1 MSDRIEKLSWAERW
15 FRDGLRAIDPP
26 GALLAVEVDMSR
38 PAALR
43 SEKRLVGVS
52 VTYTQ
57 IVIVAIAAALQ
68 QLPELHRMVAGNKRL
83 TSDTIDICLSVAGE
97 NVVTP
102 VVILKDAERRTLEL
116 IGQEIKEK
124 TAVARASD
132 QKLTAFLNKWGWVV
146 PAAFARRALIR
157 FLLSRTSYRRTVS
170 GTFQLT
176 ALGTVDQ
183 IAPFLFNTA
192 AAVGMGEV
200 RDRVIAVDGR
210 PEVRPT
216 AVLTCCCDHKVWNGM
231 DAARFLNAVK
241 AELESMRTHE

>member
-1 MSDRIEKLSWAERW
+1 MSERIEKLSWAERW
-15 FRDGLRAIDPP
+15 FRDGLRVIDPP

-52 VTYTQ
+52 ITYTQ
-57 IVIVAIAAALQ
+57 IVIVAIATALQ
-68 QLPELHRMVAGNKRL
+68 QLPELHRLVAGNRRL
-83 TSDTIDICLSVAGE
+83 TSDAIDICLSIAGE

-102 VVILKDAERRTLEL
+102 VVILKDAGRRTLES
-116 IGQEIKEK
+116 IAQEIKK
-124 TAVARASD
+124 RTAVARASD
-132 QKLTAFLNKWGWVV
+132 QRLTALLNKWGWVV
-146 PAAFARRALIR
+146 PAARTRRALIR
-157 FLLSRTSYRRTVS
+157 FLLSRTSYRRAVS
-170 GTFQLT
+170 GTVQLT
-176 ALGTVDQ
+176 VLGTVDQ

-192 AAVGMGEV
+192 AAIGMGEV

-216 AVLTCCCDHKVWNGM
+216 TVLTCCCDHKVWNGM

-241 AELESMRTHE
+241 AELESMSTNE

>member
-15 FRDGLRAIDPP
+15 FRDGLRAVDPP

-38 PAALR
+38 PAQLR

-102 VVILKDAERRTLEL
+102 VVILKDAERRTLES

-132 QKLTAFLNKWGWVV
+132 QKLTAFLN
-146 PAAFARRALIR
+146 
-157 FLLSRTSYRRTVS
+157 
-170 GTFQLT
+170 
-176 ALGTVDQ
+176 
-183 IAPFLFNTA
+183 
-192 AAVGMGEV
+192 
-200 RDRVIAVDGR
+200 
-210 PEVRPT
+210 
-216 AVLTCCCDHKVWNGM
+216 
-231 DAARFLNAVK
+231 
-241 AELESMRTHE
+241 